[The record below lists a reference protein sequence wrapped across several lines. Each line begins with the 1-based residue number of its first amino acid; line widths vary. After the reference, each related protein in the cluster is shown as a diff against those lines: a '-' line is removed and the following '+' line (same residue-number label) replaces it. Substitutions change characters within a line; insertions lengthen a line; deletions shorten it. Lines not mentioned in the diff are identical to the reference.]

1 MLILNN
7 NLSLFIAIVGQG
19 QSHKV
24 MDYCRENLGTT
35 GGTFLYV
42 EELLQKSFL
51 KWLHIETVRKE
62 LLFALIPTDREDEY
76 VEKIKERFHLSYDKN
91 GYGFIADIDYAM
103 GIKSENQFEQKGDE
117 SVDIKALF
125 VIVDKGNAD
134 EVCEMANKKGAKG
147 ATIIHGR
154 GTGSHIA
161 HPLFDMVIEPEKEII
176 MFLLQE
182 DKVEQISKDISER
195 FEFNKPGTG
204 ILFVM
209 DVKKTVGIYDEE
221 KA

>member
-1 MLILNN
+1 MLILNS
-7 NLSLFIAIVGQG
+7 NLSLFLAVVEQG

-24 MDYCRENLGTT
+24 MDFLREDLGSS
-35 GGTFLYV
+35 GGTIIYV
-42 EELLQKSFL
+42 EELLQRSFL
-51 KWLHIETVRKE
+51 KLLHLESVRKE
-62 LLFALIPTDREDEY
+62 LLFTLIPVQKEDEY

-117 SVDIKALF
+117 SVGIKALF

-182 DKVEQISKDISER
+182 DKVEQISKDISDR
-195 FEFNKPGTG
+195 FEFNKPSTG

-209 DVKKTVGIYDEE
+209 DVKKTVGIYD
-221 KA
+221 

>member
-1 MLILNN
+1 MLILNS

-51 KWLHIETVRKE
+51 KWLRIETVRKE
-62 LLFALIPTDREDEY
+62 LLFALIPTEREDEY
-76 VEKIKERFHLSYDKN
+76 VEKIKERFHLSYN
-91 GYGFIADIDYAM
+91 AM

-117 SVDIKALF
+117 SVGIKALF

-154 GTGSHIA
+154 GTGSRIA

-209 DVKKTVGIYDEE
+209 DVKKTMGIYDEE

>member
-1 MLILNN
+1 M
-7 NLSLFIAIVGQG
+7 
-19 QSHKV
+19 
-24 MDYCRENLGTT
+24 
-35 GGTFLYV
+35 
-42 EELLQKSFL
+42 
-51 KWLHIETVRKE
+51 RKE
-62 LLFALIPTDREDEY
+62 LLFALIPTEREDEY

-103 GIKSENQFEQKGDE
+103 GIKSENQFEQKGDD
-117 SVDIKALF
+117 SVGIKALF

-195 FEFNKPGTG
+195 FKFNKPGTG